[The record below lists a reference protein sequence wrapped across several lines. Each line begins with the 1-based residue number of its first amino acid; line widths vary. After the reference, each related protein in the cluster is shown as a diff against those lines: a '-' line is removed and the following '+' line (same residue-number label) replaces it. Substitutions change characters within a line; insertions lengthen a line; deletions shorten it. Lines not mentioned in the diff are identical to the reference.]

1 MEFLSGIQ
9 ISCQYVQ
16 SIVELSKYNNR
27 PDKSYKM
34 EPHDCVRIPPIKQVQ
49 ELFLTIFW
57 RLSSSSLLGASQ
69 AFLMPTLLKVF
80 HRALDGRVYIGV
92 SLRPLVGNRDETL
105 DIFGHEG
112 AAETKQSK

>member
-1 MEFLSGIQ
+1 M
-9 ISCQYVQ
+9 
-16 SIVELSKYNNR
+16 
-27 PDKSYKM
+27 
-34 EPHDCVRIPPIKQVQ
+34 
-49 ELFLTIFW
+49 
-57 RLSSSSLLGASQ
+57 LGASQ